1 MVGFGVWLVAVVA
14 DPADD
19 DVMDIILPVGAFFFP
34 ASK

>member
-1 MVGFGVWLVAVVA
+1 MVGCGVWLVA
-14 DPADD
+14 DPAND